1 MTTPRLKVLHGKKL
15 VDLEP
20 EQLDELCAAADRVL
34 VDVGTGDARTAY
46 RQALAN
52 PGWLVIGVDP
62 AWQRMTETAVRAAR
76 KPAKGGAPN
85 LLLVNSAIETV
96 PAPLHRRADAVTV
109 LMPWGKLLRGVVR
122 GEQDVIS
129 GLRAVAKPGAPL
141 EISIG
146 TSIWRDPIPLEIRDL
161 PELTPE
167 AVESSG
173 LAARLAALGWQVTDV
188 RLVAHTD
195 LEAISSSWAKR
206 LGSGATET
214 VLHLRAVAVD
224 PREPARPQQSAGEAA
239 DTARAEA
246 GGEPDS
252 TASDQSGGARPGSHG
267 PLQGG

>member
-1 MTTPRLKVLHGKKL
+1 MTRGTALKVLAGKKL
-15 VDLEP
+15 TDLDPAEWAKT
-20 EQLDELCAAADRVL
+20 LAAAERVL

-46 RQALAN
+46 RQAVAH
-52 PGWLVIGVDP
+52 PEWLVVGIDP

-85 LLLVNSAIETV
+85 LVLVNSAIETV
-96 PAPLHRRADAVTV
+96 PAPLHAVADEVTV
-109 LMPWGKLLRGVVR
+109 LMPWGKLLRGVVL
-122 GEQDVIS
+122 GEADVLS

-167 AVESSG
+167 TVESTG
-173 LAARLAALGWQVTDV
+173 LADRLAALGWQVADV
-188 RLVAHTD
+188 RLVPHTD
-195 LEAISSSWAKR
+195 LDTISSSWARR

-224 PREPARPQQSAGEAA
+224 PRDPMGPQHTAAEPGGDASEEPQRNG
-239 DTARAEA
+239 
-246 GGEPDS
+246 
-252 TASDQSGGARPGSHG
+252 
-267 PLQGG
+267 